1 MSYKSVWDFGR
12 SGGITNYSVHSIGE
26 YPSKIRPL
34 VFHEI
39 VKRFSDVGDI
49 ILDPFC
55 GCGTMGVEAK
65 ILGRHSINYDINEN
79 AVNLTREKLSKLTR
93 EEIEKVYEYFINEL
107 EKEKRNKE
115 VERIDKKIDELKLII
130 NGITEKELKN
140 TYKSLIEDFEE
151 IKKKEEASKLRKVQ
165 IDKEIAKYKKLKE
178 EIIDLETKHISEIGD
193 ARTIDYLQ
201 DLQKISPNKNF
212 FDAII
217 TDIPYANMIKYSDL
231 KDDLSNIED
240 YDNFI
245 NELSTS
251 FKKMTDV
258 LKKEGYC
265 VVFVADYRVGAS
277 RKILPIHVD
286 VVNIMR
292 DLGLTLFDT
301 YIWRYYRSGGFRPF
315 GKKPFQAMNIHTYIL
330 VFHKPD
336 GEELNKKNSEVKYR
350 KRLIEKMNNNN
361 HN

>member
-39 VKRFSDVGDI
+39 VKRFSEKEDI

-79 AVNLTREKLSKLTR
+79 AVNLTREKLFKLTK

-107 EKEKRNKE
+107 IKEKEAEETKR
-115 VERIDKKIDELKLII
+115 
-130 NGITEKELKN
+130 
-140 TYKSLIEDFEE
+140 
-151 IKKKEEASKLRKVQ
+151 LRKVQ
-165 IDKEIAKYKKLKE
+165 IDKEIAKYEKLKE
-178 EIIDLETKHISEIGD
+178 ESLNFKTNHIVEVKD
-193 ARTIDYLQ
+193 ARIINYLEELKKVFPKKEFV
-201 DLQKISPNKNF
+201 DS
-212 FDAII
+212 II

-231 KDDLSNIED
+231 KEDLSTIED
-240 YDNFI
+240 YDAFL
-245 NELSTS
+245 NELSIS
-251 FKKMTDV
+251 FKKMVDV
-258 LKKEGYC
+258 LKKDGYC
-265 VVFVADYRVGAS
+265 VIFVADYRIGAS
-277 RKILPIHVD
+277 RKILPIHTD
-286 VVNIMR
+286 VTNIIR

-330 VFHKPD
+330 VFYKPN
-336 GEELNKKNSEVKYR
+336 GEELNKANRQVRYR
-350 KRLIEKMNNNN
+350 KRLIEKIGKNN
-361 HN
+361 HNE